1 MLKSV
6 MGGEFKHN
14 DITICENLTADRK
27 KRHNSFPHYL
37 PPNNTQLST
46 MKESDYVLRGSVQG
60 HV

>member
-6 MGGEFKHN
+6 MGGAFKHN
-14 DITICENLTADRK
+14 DITKCENLTADRK
-27 KRHNSFPHYL
+27 TRHNSFPHQL
-37 PPNNTQLST
+37 PLNTQLST